1 MNEGIMK
8 ALGFETE
15 VLATKFEVCPICRAE
30 IKEDNFRDKL
40 SLKEYYISGLCQ
52 QCQDKVFGK

>member
-15 VLATKFEVCPICRAE
+15 VLATKFEVCPICETE
-30 IKEDNFRDKL
+30 IYFRGFRDEL
-40 SLKEYYISGLCQ
+40 SLKEYKISGMCQ
-52 QCQDKVFGK
+52 QCQDKIFGK